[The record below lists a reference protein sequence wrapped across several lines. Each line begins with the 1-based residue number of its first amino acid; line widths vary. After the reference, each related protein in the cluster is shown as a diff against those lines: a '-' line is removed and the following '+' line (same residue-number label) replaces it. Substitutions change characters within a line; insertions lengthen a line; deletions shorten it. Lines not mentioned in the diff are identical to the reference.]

1 MKPLL
6 PVALGCA
13 VLLLLPPV
21 QAREFRDLT
30 NLEGKVI
37 HAELV
42 DLTAENMVKIRINLK
57 DYEIPLDKLSKADRV
72 YIEQWNADKKG
83 IKLVPKLDPDAGYT
97 REIFAD
103 DFSAPAFGPRWG
115 HYKSESIVK
124 DGMLIGITGETSDHA
139 AVESITIDPEKDL
152 EVSVKFRFVS
162 DKAKGFNVWFDDKKY
177 TGSHAG
183 HICSVSIS
191 PAGITISD
199 AKTGGM
205 DNKYYDKKKNAPE
218 TLTEEEKKILASKS
232 TTLPARISMQDWHT
246 LVARTGGDKVE
257 VAVDGVVAGSFQSEG
272 IAHDTKSLVSLT
284 TNLVDVH
291 YDDFSI
297 KGIATMLGRP

>member
-1 MKPLL
+1 MKLLL
-6 PVALGCA
+6 PFALGCA
-13 VLLLLPPV
+13 VFLSSAH
-21 QAREFRDLT
+21 AREFRDLT
-30 NLEGKVI
+30 NLDGKVI

-42 DLTAENMVKIRINLK
+42 DLTPENVVKIRINLK
-57 DYEIPLDKLSKADRV
+57 DYDIPLDKLSKPDRV
-72 YIEQWNADKKG
+72 YIEKWNAEKKG

-103 DFSAPAFGPRWG
+103 DFAAPAFGPRWG

-124 DGMLIGITGETSDHA
+124 DGVLVGITGESSDHP

-152 EVSVKFRFVS
+152 EVSVKFRFMS
-162 DKAKGFNVWFDDKKY
+162 DKAQGFNVWFDDKKY

-183 HICSVSIS
+183 HICSVAIS
-191 PAGITISD
+191 PAFVSVAD

-205 DNKYYDKKKNAPE
+205 DNKFYDKQKNAPD
-218 TLTEEEKKILASKS
+218 TLTEDEKKFLASKRTQFPVKLS
-232 TTLPARISMQDWHT
+232 LQDWHK
-246 LVARTGGDKVE
+246 LVTRTGGDKVE
-257 VAVDGVVAGSFQSEG
+257 VAIDDVLVGSFQSEG

-284 TNLVDVH
+284 TNRVDVQ

-297 KGIATMLGRP
+297 KGIATVLGRP